1 MTIPK
6 GSEYSFIITVVEKDS
21 FLPQDLTNIDLG
33 NTIFKLTKLSDLC
46 DVTAGT
52 TTITIEDAIN
62 GKLKVVL
69 DSTLTSSLS
78 TNRGDAVDNY
88 YLKPVYQGF
97 IKIVFTDSTPI
108 RTAIVDKIYVISTG
122 ETCA

>member
-52 TTITIEDAIN
+52 ITITVEDAIN

-108 RTAIVDKIYVISTG
+108 RTAIIDKIYVISTG